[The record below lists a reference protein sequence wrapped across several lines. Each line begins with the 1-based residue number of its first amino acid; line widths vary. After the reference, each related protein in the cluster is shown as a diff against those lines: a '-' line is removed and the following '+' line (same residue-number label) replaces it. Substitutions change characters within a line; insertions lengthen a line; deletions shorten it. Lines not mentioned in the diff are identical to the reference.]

1 MMKQLPRCIAFLF
14 VLGSLVFAC
23 GRQPQ
28 NDYPITPVEFTRV
41 DIPGGFWYSRLETNR
56 RVTVPTDFEKCE
68 ATGRIDNFAKAAGLM
83 PGEHQGRRYDDS
95 DVFKVIEGAAY
106 SLALQPDPV
115 LEAYI
120 DSVITLIAGAQEE
133 DGYLYTMRTVGPLSD
148 GAGDTRWSYLRHSH
162 ELYNGGHMYEAA
174 VAYYRAT
181 GKRSLLDVA
190 IKNADLIDSVFG
202 PDQKRDVPGHEEVE
216 IGLIKLYRVTG
227 ENRYLDLAKFF
238 LDERGH
244 VQGRELYGRYCQDHV
259 PVVEQREA
267 VGHAVRAGYLYSG
280 MADAAAMTGD
290 SAYVR
295 ALNRIW
301 SNVVS
306 KQLYLTG
313 GIGAQHG
320 GEAFGDAYQLP
331 NATAYNE
338 TCAAIANMLWNQR
351 MFLLHGDAKYIDVL
365 ERVLYN
371 GYLAGVSM
379 DGDKFFYV
387 NPLEADGEYPF
398 NHGAATRQPWF
409 STACCP
415 TNVVRFMPSL
425 PGYIYARQG
434 NQLYVN
440 LYTSNAGEVTVAGT
454 PVTVTQNTRYPWDGK
469 IQITIDPEAPVE
481 VDLHL
486 RIPGWARNQPVPS
499 DLYRYAGEPEQGV
512 ELHVN
517 GEAYSTR
524 LEKGY
529 ARIRRTWR
537 AGDVVDL
544 TLPISVRRILSHPA
558 VEENA
563 GHVAIER
570 GPVVYCA
577 ERVDNEGDVLTL
589 GLADGAELT
598 AEYREDLLGGITII
612 HGTGSDANDSG
623 SMQDVRLIPYYAWSH
638 RGVTAMA
645 VWLEQ
650 L

>member
-1 MMKQLPRCIAFLF
+1 MKQLSKYVVYLFIFGSLLF
-14 VLGSLVFAC
+14 VC
-23 GRQPQ
+23 GRQPERE
-28 NDYPITPVEFTRV
+28 YPITPVEFTNV
-41 DIPGGFWYSRLETNR
+41 DITGGFWHPRMETNR
-56 RVTVPTDFEKCE
+56 RVTIPTDFEKCE
-68 ATGRIDNFAKAAGLM
+68 ETGRIDNFARAAGLM
-83 PGEHQGRRYDDS
+83 PGEHQGKRYDDS

-106 SLALQPDPV
+106 SLTLQPDPA
-115 LEAYI
+115 LETYL

-148 GAGDTRWSYLRHSH
+148 AAGETRWSYLQHSH
-162 ELYNGGHMYEAA
+162 ELYNVGHMYEAA

-202 PDQKRDVPGHEEVE
+202 PEKKRDVPGHEEIE
-216 IGLIKLYRVTG
+216 IGLIKLYRITG
-227 ENRYLDLAKFF
+227 EKRYLDLAKFF
-238 LDERGH
+238 LEERGRAH
-244 VQGRELYGRYCQDHV
+244 GRELYGRYCQDHA
-259 PVVEQREA
+259 PVIEQQEA

-301 SNVVS
+301 ENVVS
-306 KQLYLTG
+306 RQLYLTG

-398 NHGAATRQPWF
+398 NHGTATRQPWF

-425 PGYIYARQG
+425 PGYIYAIQDDR
-434 NQLYVN
+434 LYVN
-440 LYTSNAGEVTVAGT
+440 LYLENTGAINMSGT
-454 PVTVTQNTRYPWDGK
+454 PVTITQATRYPWDGS
-469 IQITIDPEAPVE
+469 IRITVEPEAPA
-481 VDLHL
+481 DLELCL

-499 DLYRYAGEPEQGV
+499 DLYRYAGASEMEA
-512 ELHVN
+512 ELRVN
-517 GEAYSTR
+517 GEPQPLR

-529 ARIRRTWR
+529 VRIRRTWR
-537 AGDVVDL
+537 AGDEVEL
-544 TLPISVRRILSHPA
+544 SLPMPVRRVRSHPA

-563 GHVAIER
+563 GHVAVER
-570 GPVVYCA
+570 GPLVYCA
-577 ERVDNEGDVLTL
+577 ESIDNTGDVRRLTL
-589 GLADGAELT
+589 AENAGLTTEL
-598 AEYREDLLGGITII
+598 REDLLGGITMI
-612 HGTGSDANDSG
+612 HGTGVRADNRSRRLN
-623 SMQDVRLIPYYAWSH
+623 VRLLPYYAWSH
-638 RGVTAMA
+638 RGVSAMA